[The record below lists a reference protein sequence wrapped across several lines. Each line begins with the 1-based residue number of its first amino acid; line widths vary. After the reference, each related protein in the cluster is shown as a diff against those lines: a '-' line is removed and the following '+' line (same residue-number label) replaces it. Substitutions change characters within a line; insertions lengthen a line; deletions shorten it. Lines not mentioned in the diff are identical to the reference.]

1 MQASRSAAVAVPR
14 TDASSRTASARA
26 EAAAAARSRSPGDG
40 GEISSTAA
48 VDTAEASHQPASRS
62 GIMLTVPGVA
72 TGSTKGSSA
81 AVTPEAAFGPATPAK
96 KIPNATG
103 IVTRTASQSIRF
115 TAVPMISPML
125 PVTASPKCATSLS
138 RLLPPNEA
146 MTRFANPPNPANRAI
161 CRSPKPSKVS
171 ANRAG
176 ITMTARSARRPAT
189 SDHSGHHAGL
199 VTSGTG
205 QV

>member
-1 MQASRSAAVAVPR
+1 M
-14 TDASSRTASARA
+14 
-26 EAAAAARSRSPGDG
+26 
-40 GEISSTAA
+40 
-48 VDTAEASHQPASRS
+48 DTTEASHQPASRS

-72 TGSTKGSSA
+72 TDSTKGNSA

-103 IVTRTASQSIRF
+103 IVTRTASQSIRL
-115 TAVPMISPML
+115 TAVPMISPTL
-125 PVTASPKCATSLS
+125 PITASQKCATSLS

-146 MTRFANPPNPANRAI
+146 MTRFANPPNPVNKAI
-161 CRSPKPSKVS
+161 CRSPKPLKAN

-176 ITMTARSARRPAT
+176 ITMTARSARRPAA
-189 SDHSGHHAGL
+189 SDHSGRHAGL
-199 VTSGTG
+199 VTPGTG